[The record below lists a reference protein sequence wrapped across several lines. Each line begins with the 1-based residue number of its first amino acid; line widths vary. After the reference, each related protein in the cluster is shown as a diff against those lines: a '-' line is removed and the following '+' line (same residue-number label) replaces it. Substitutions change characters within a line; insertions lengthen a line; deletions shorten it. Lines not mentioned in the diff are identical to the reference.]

1 LAGKPNPKP
10 AQKALKSLFAPKTSR
25 IVRVLLTNPGKT
37 WYVRDL
43 AAEAA
48 VSIGLASRLKKRLVD
63 LELLGE
69 TKAGVSLAKP
79 GDLLDLWAKE
89 YSYQKNRILK
99 YYSPSSPSDVE
110 ARLPEFT
117 RSRRVRYGLT
127 MFSGAARVAPFVRSN
142 FGAFYFSGSTPEL
155 EQELQLKPTASG
167 ANVWV
172 FRPYDEGVYYGEQT
186 IETLSVV
193 SNVQLYLD
201 LINYQGRGEEQATA
215 IREQL
220 LKY

>member
-1 LAGKPNPKP
+1 
-10 AQKALKSLFAPKTSR
+10 
-25 IVRVLLTNPGKT
+25 
-37 WYVRDL
+37 
-43 AAEAA
+43 
-48 VSIGLASRLKKRLVD
+48 
-63 LELLGE
+63 
-69 TKAGVSLAKP
+69 
-79 GDLLDLWAKE
+79 
-89 YSYQKNRILK
+89 
-99 YYSPSSPSDVE
+99 
-110 ARLPEFT
+110 
-117 RSRRVRYGLT
+117 

-172 FRPYDEGVYYGEQT
+172 FLPYDEGVYYGEQT

-201 LINYQGRGEEQATA
+201 LVNYQGRGEEQATA